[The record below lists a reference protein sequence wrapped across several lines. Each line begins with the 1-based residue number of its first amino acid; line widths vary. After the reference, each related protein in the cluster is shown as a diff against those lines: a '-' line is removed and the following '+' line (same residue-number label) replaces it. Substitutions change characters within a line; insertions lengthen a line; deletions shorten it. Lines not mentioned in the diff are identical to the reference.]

1 MDAVS
6 QFMRYF
12 TGRTSNSN
20 ANRANPDEYATSW
33 GPFHPTYYAFPIRKP
48 LGDAE
53 AQKLYNHIRTVA
65 WWLDAL
71 PFLTHAGLPFK
82 VGVDDIISAFPIW
95 GDFAGALLSV
105 YQVFLS
111 WMFGVPQSILIRMV
125 RVYFGG
131 YAVRIQATGKN
142 IDDKRRR
149 GHVSR
154 SSPYIITVDALDV
167 LFKANLRNLDL
178 LEDWLLKDAPYKIAL
193 MPKKEFLPRK
203 SAAGVPNND
212 GRDKYRNRTKTTRM
226 DDNFAPPD
234 LD

>member
-1 MDAVS
+1 MDTAS

-111 WMFGVPQSILIRMV
+111 WMFGVPQSILIRMMINV
-125 RVYFGG
+125 VVDMFLG
-131 YAVRIQATGKN
+131 
-142 IDDKRRR
+142 
-149 GHVSR
+149 
-154 SSPYIITVDALDV
+154 IIPILGDALDV

-203 SAAGVPNND
+203 SAAGVSSND

-226 DDNFAPPD
+226 DDKFAPPD